1 MVYESAVWV
10 VVVAV
15 EYVRKMRLGGDSA
28 RGDFR
33 RTEARIGE
41 SSVNYGR
48 MAVPFDFENEC
59 TGSRFSLYQLYIPR
73 ALIAASEDVG
83 VTVIDNIAALSNVYE
98 AK

>member
-59 TGSRFSLYQLYIPR
+59 SRFSLYQFYIPR